1 MDASFLSGFVRGL
14 TDEISTRRAE
24 TRKREDVELQRRQDV
39 LNKLYDGVLAGDVR
53 PEHFAQIVKDQM
65 AVGEALAGPRKRK
78 GTKGFFTGESD
89 LSGPLG
95 GLLDQILSGQMDI
108 MEGEEG
114 AMPLPATPDMGGVP
128 AAPIPAAP
136 GPRALSMPQAASP
149 FAGLDM
155 GGSLDI
161 APEQL
166 PTPFNPPRFVDA
178 LQKPQSQRL
187 SMMPPAPVPAPPRP
201 ALLVNKDRR
210 ARERAV
216 ADADVRRGIADAD
229 LNERIRAIEA
239 SPLAPEQKAA
249 AIAAAYGAPASVGTT
264 QEGDVIPD
272 PASPTGFARVIWGVR
287 NGQVQETGRIPAPA
301 PRAIDDPDVI
311 PPKEQA
317 VLRAAGVQ
325 ATRYSELTPEQQ
337 RALDAYEK
345 RQRGTIPQPPVQV
358 LTDKGVPAPPLPSG
372 YRTALARVTSGSM
385 SKDRKAAI
393 EAEAKRLHA
402 EGNTEELNSYL
413 RQVALEGEP
422 TGIRESQ
429 ISRLDTVDAL
439 MAADATIKE
448 LERLGVPMNKVSG
461 TAETLLNRLGTSG
474 DPRLVSLGVQLET
487 ALMNYRRGITGA
499 AFSASEAAQYDKI
512 WPSFKND
519 ISLNTA
525 RIDGLLKS
533 MQTAT
538 SAYWTRKLGKQ
549 GAELVGAL
557 PKAQDYDVDLSGG
570 R

>member
-14 TDEISTRRAE
+14 TDEIGTRRAE
-24 TRKREDVELQRRQDV
+24 TRKREDAELQRRQDV

-65 AVGEALAGPRKRK
+65 AVGDALAGPRKRK
-78 GTKGFFTGESD
+78 GGKGFFTGESD

-108 MEGEEG
+108 MEGDEEG
-114 AMPLPATPDMGGVP
+114 ARALPATPDMGGVP
-128 AAPIPAAP
+128 AAPIPEVP
-136 GPRALSMPQAASP
+136 GPRALQMPQGQSP
-149 FAGLDM
+149 FAGIDM
-155 GGSLDI
+155 GGSIDI
-161 APEQL
+161 TPEQL

-178 LQKPQSQRL
+178 LQKPKVQQL

-201 ALLVNKDRR
+201 ALLVNKERR
-210 ARERAV
+210 ARERTV

-301 PRAIDDPDVI
+301 PKAADDPDVI

-317 VLRAAGVQ
+317 TLRAAGVQ

-345 RQRGTIPQPPVQV
+345 RQRGTIPQPPVIVSSPGAPPMTKQQV
-358 LTDKGVPAPPLPSG
+358 DTMLKLRGAIRNEPVYKDMADINTGYIGTRQGLSQRNGFGDIAAMNALQRMVDPGATVREGDVALMQRASSFLQRIFSEYPAARLTKGAMLPQEVRDQMLKMAEELYAVRAKNFNEDVGRIYKGQAQAAGVPFDLVASDFELPASSTTSAP
-372 YRTALARVTSGSM
+372 
-385 SKDRKAAI
+385 K
-393 EAEAKRLHA
+393 
-402 EGNTEELNSYL
+402 EG
-413 RQVALEGEP
+413 V
-422 TGIRESQ
+422 I
-429 ISRLDTVDAL
+429 D
-439 MAADATIKE
+439 
-448 LERLGVPMNKVSG
+448 GVPV
-461 TAETLLNRLGTSG
+461 
-474 DPRLVSLGVQLET
+474 
-487 ALMNYRRGITGA
+487 
-499 AFSASEAAQYDKI
+499 I
-512 WPSFKND
+512 WVE
-519 ISLNTA
+519 
-525 RIDGLLKS
+525 
-533 MQTAT
+533 
-538 SAYWTRKLGKQ
+538 GK
-549 GAELVGAL
+549 GWVV
-557 PKAQDYDVDLSGG
+557 K
-570 R
+570 